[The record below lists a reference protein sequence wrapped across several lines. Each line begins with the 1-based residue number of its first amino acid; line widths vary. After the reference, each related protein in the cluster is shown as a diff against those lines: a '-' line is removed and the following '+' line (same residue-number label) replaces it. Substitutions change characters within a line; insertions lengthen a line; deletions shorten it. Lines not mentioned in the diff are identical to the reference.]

1 MSLCFISLLYHVGR
15 LWVCQK
21 DPSAALGMTK
31 RGADGFSLVFRSL
44 PSIRFLR
51 CVTLQRVRSG
61 EECPKDCGERSSRI
75 VAEYKR
81 KGGTLAAGGF
91 LVTSFRA
98 KSRNLPCPAVIHV
111 SVKIKIDVFVF
122 RFPAVSR
129 RPFMGLPERSLGCA
143 RDDETGSGWFLT
155 RFQIAAIHP
164 LPSACHSSTSSQRG
178 GMPDVI
184 SSEVEKSS
192 LPCGYPYQCENEN
205 RRLCVSFPCCITSA
219 VMGLPERS
227 LGCARDD
234 ETGSGWF
241 LTRFQI
247 AAIHPLPSACPFS
260 TSSQRGG
267 MPEGLRRAFF
277 SYRQPSSSG

>member
-1 MSLCFISLLYHVGR
+1 MCFVSLLYHVGR

-31 RGADGFSLVFRSL
+31 RGADGFSFVFRSL

-51 CVTLQRVRSG
+51 RGSLQRVRSG

-75 VAEYKR
+75 VAEYNRKR
-81 KGGTLAAGGF
+81 GILAAGGF

-111 SVKIKIDVFVF
+111 SVKMKIDVFVF

-164 LPSACHSSTSSQRG
+164 LPS
-178 GMPDVI
+178 V
-184 SSEVEKSS
+184 
-192 LPCGYPYQCENEN
+192 
-205 RRLCVSFPCCITSA
+205 
-219 VMGLPERS
+219 
-227 LGCARDD
+227 
-234 ETGSGWF
+234 W
-241 LTRFQI
+241 
-247 AAIHPLPSACPFS
+247 
-260 TSSQRGG
+260 
-267 MPEGLRRAFF
+267 
-277 SYRQPSSSG
+277 PSSKISRSRSK